1 MMMALLVASI
11 KIDIWDKKFYF
22 HGQKINLWNHTKR
35 VQRQPLCSVDVHAAR
50 GVSTSK
56 TISVSE
62 VILGS
67 SGVPQ

>member
-1 MMMALLVASI
+1 MV
-11 KIDIWDKKFYF
+11 KKLICETTQSVY
-22 HGQKINLWNHTKR
+22 NVNHCVR
-35 VQRQPLCSVDVHAAR
+35 SVDVHAAR